1 MAVITFGPFS
11 FDAGTARLSRDG
23 VEIRLR
29 PQAIQVLRVLLQH
42 RGRSIGYEEMIAEA
56 WQGTFVSR
64 HTVDVTA
71 GEVKKVLG
79 EYGQWIVNRPK
90 VGYSL
95 DVPSSDELVRKGWH
109 FFSRRTREGAE
120 RAIECF
126 LEASAQYPG
135 DFKAL
140 EGLSTCYLMQAV
152 FGIRQPLEAY
162 AQFLEAHER
171 AVEAGGL
178 TPELRSNRA
187 HGLNLFEHR
196 PHEAETELL
205 KTLADKPSSGTAHV
219 RLAILYATLG
229 NLDQALASVQ
239 RAYEVDPLLPT
250 LPSTNVNVHVWRG
263 EFDRA
268 IAIGSSA
275 IELHPYLQI
284 SRSNYAQ
291 ALEFSGRLQEAL
303 VQYQL
308 GSMMAGDLPWMRAL
322 EGTCLVKL
330 DRIPEARAILD
341 ELEHR
346 RAREYYCDAMYM
358 AVLRNAL
365 GERAHAL
372 QELERA
378 LDERSPFLHSID
390 VDPKMQPFRNDPSF
404 TRVRTALRARWSRG
418 SRE

>member
-1 MAVITFGPFS
+1 
-11 FDAGTARLSRDG
+11 
-23 VEIRLR
+23 
-29 PQAIQVLRVLLQH
+29 
-42 RGRSIGYEEMIAEA
+42 
-56 WQGTFVSR
+56 
-64 HTVDVTA
+64 
-71 GEVKKVLG
+71 
-79 EYGQWIVNRPK
+79 
-90 VGYSL
+90 
-95 DVPSSDELVRKGWH
+95 VPSSDELVRKGWH
-109 FFSRRTREGAE
+109 FFSRRTKQGAE

-152 FGIRQPLEAY
+152 FGIRQPLEAH

-171 AVEAGGL
+171 AVGAGGL
-178 TPELRSNRA
+178 TPELRCNRA

-196 PHEAETELL
+196 PHEAEVELL
-205 KTLADKPSSGTAHV
+205 KALADKPSSGTAYV

-263 EFDRA
+263 EFDQA

-322 EGTCLVKL
+322 EGTCLAKL

-378 LDERSPFLHSID
+378 LDESSAFLHSMTSTRRCSRSERPRFTECARPCRPAGR
-390 VDPKMQPFRNDPSF
+390 VGRAVGPPDPAWG
-404 TRVRTALRARWSRG
+404 TGTALAGGPRCAANICAGARRTGAIIAARLPRVTPESVR
-418 SRE
+418 